1 MEDDALM
8 QAVGVG
14 DNQAFGALVKKYQGE
29 VTRVAGRLL
38 RDRESAR
45 DVAQETFLRVWR
57 ARLQYRMDGKFRLYL
72 LRIAHNVCLDHLRA
86 HVPCESLSEWQEQGG
101 DVEASGVSG
110 TARQAEARMLFQDA
124 RTALSTLPHA
134 QRVVFVLSC
143 YEGLSYKEIAQVLE
157 CPLGTVASRKAL
169 ALETLRRRLYHW
181 NDDNGIAFSASG
193 EDTK

>member
-8 QAVGVG
+8 QAVAAG
-14 DNQAFGALVKKYQGE
+14 DNQAFGALVTKYQGE

-57 ARLQYRMDGKFRLYL
+57 ARLQYRADGKFRLYL
-72 LRIAHNVCLDHLRA
+72 LRIAHNACLDHLRA
-86 HVPCESLSEWQEQGG
+86 RVPCESLDEWQEQGRDMEG
-101 DVEASGVSG
+101 SGVSG
-110 TARQAEARMLFQDA
+110 AARQAEARMLFQDVQ
-124 RTALSTLPHA
+124 TALSTLPHA

-143 YEGLSYKEIAQVLE
+143 CEGLSYKEIAHVLE
-157 CPLGTVASRKAL
+157 CPIGTVASRKAL

-181 NDDNGIAFSASG
+181 NDDGIAVSASG
-193 EDTK
+193 EDRK